1 MAQRCFGCLL
11 ILIIFV
17 FNGFTESKLTKDVI
31 DFCWKEEP
39 NSCGENGECILQ
51 PSGNRCLCRDGY
63 MGRGC
68 LRPCQDIY
76 KSCERW
82 LEEKRCEWA
91 KPISPFFFDNCPL
104 TCGKC
109 TAGNKKLRLP
119 LPPILE
125 PLSWL
130 IGKWRTRTSSSGSRF
145 PLPLLNAY
153 EETLEFSIS
162 EVPAFDRPP
171 LNVSV
176 KAIDLINGDEHIE
189 VGFMTGKPFRE
200 DTGFAVKNK
209 PKTGDNLVAIETVG
223 NNGTSIF

>member
-1 MAQRCFGCLL
+1 MDIWA
-11 ILIIFV
+11 V
-17 FNGFTESKLTKDVI
+17 VV
-31 DFCWKEEP
+31 
-39 NSCGENGECILQ
+39 
-51 PSGNRCLCRDGY
+51 Y
-63 MGRGC
+63 V
-68 LRPCQDIY
+68 RPCQDIY

-153 EETLEFSIS
+153 EETLSFSIS

-171 LNVSV
+171 LNVR
-176 KAIDLINGDEHIE
+176 LIYYANCCYEASQYLSSRKKDD
-189 VGFMTGKPFRE
+189 K
-200 DTGFAVKNK
+200 
-209 PKTGDNLVAIETVG
+209 
-223 NNGTSIF
+223 